1 MALDASVLSAA
12 IRSARLANNPNAEVV
27 DNDAL
32 TADCDAIA
40 AAVVAHITSHAVVV
54 PGTTL
59 IAPGGMTPAP
69 CTGTATIT

>member
-1 MALDASVLSAA
+1 MALSASVLSAA
-12 IRSARLANNPNAEVV
+12 MRAAMLADPDIEAIDDVRLTKMC
-27 DNDAL
+27 DAL
-32 TADCDAIA
+32 AG
-40 AAVVAHITSHAVVV
+40 AVVSHITSSAVVV